1 MIELHDLGQHDLH
14 DDEIHEGQTGE
25 LPVFGV
31 GADQITQFF
40 GACDGDGEQTCGKGL
55 VFVGGIGGQQRLVGT
70 IGRVEALDGFHHK
83 GIDNLF
89 VVVPIE
95 TLLFKQRIE
104 VFVVDDVRLVE
115 FTNDLTIGV
124 IVFVFVVDITLEE
137 FVVDPKVV
145 DLFHQILIVG
155 EEDLLLLG
163 KFFKFLIFCQLRKEP
178 IFNDHL
184 VIPTYGRGSQPFH
197 SRLTSGFSLYGT
209 LPKSN
214 QEQQQHTIQVIG
226 FLEAEFNL
234 FQSHFSGFS
243 FILIVRVNQLYDLQ
257 TDKCTIYHS
266 RNSIY
271 SPPSEH

>member
-1 MIELHDLGQHDLH
+1 M
-14 DDEIHEGQTGE
+14 
-25 LPVFGV
+25 
-31 GADQITQFF
+31 
-40 GACDGDGEQTCGKGL
+40 
-55 VFVGGIGGQQRLVGT
+55 
-70 IGRVEALDGFHHK
+70 
-83 GIDNLF
+83 
-89 VVVPIE
+89 
-95 TLLFKQRIE
+95 
-104 VFVVDDVRLVE
+104 RLVE
-115 FTNDLTIGV
+115 FTNDLAIGV
-124 IVFVFVVDITLEE
+124 IVFVFVVDVTLEE

-145 DLFHQILIVG
+145 DLFHQIFIVG

-163 KFFKFLIFCQLRKEP
+163 KFFKFLIFCQLCKEP

-226 FLEAEFNL
+226 FLEAKFNL